1 MMISSSSVKPFA
13 QTPFGMGSETKPGTG
28 GMSGLLQPAPAPS
41 VTVPPWEGRSI
52 ATQKLRLVEFSAF
65 MESQRDPDTVRDF
78 VCFFCYNFSFF
89 LFLSVFYFDFDVSF
103 VNIISLLKI

>member
-1 MMISSSSVKPFA
+1 MTIIPPPSVKPFA
-13 QTPFGMGSETKPGTG
+13 QSPFGMGSETKPGTG

-65 MESQRDPDTVRDF
+65 MESQRDPDTVRYLI
-78 VCFFCYNFSFF
+78 CFTVY
-89 LFLSVFYFDFDVSF
+89 
-103 VNIISLLKI
+103 I